1 MNDVESYYEV
11 RDLKNNRVLTLEKT
25 QQDAMLWIDDL
36 LSSVKNIS
44 FLGILN
50 NIQAECNLRHW
61 GEKQKDEYEI
71 FPDKFKMPLCI
82 INLVLK
88 EHGLKVEYR

>member
-11 RDLKNNRVLTLEKT
+11 RDLKNNRVLTLETT
-25 QQDAMLWIDDL
+25 QKDAMLWIDDL

-50 NIQAECNLRHW
+50 SIQTECNLRHW